1 MHRTVDGVTDERVHA
16 LLARGR
22 TFSFEFGPPRTPEA
36 QERLDRTLLELEPLQ
51 PSFVSVTYGAGGSTR
66 GKTREIVEHIHRETS
81 MTPMPHL
88 TCVGHTR
95 EQLTE
100 IVTGYRDAGLVNL
113 LALAGDP
120 PDDGR
125 EVASDFR
132 YSGELI
138 ELARELGDF
147 SIGVAAF
154 PEVHPRSLD
163 VDDDRQHLAHKLR
176 LADFGITQFFFT
188 AEPYFRMLDELA
200 ALGVDKPVI
209 PGVMLFVNVPSVYKM
224 SAMNNAAVPAGLRD
238 RLDRVEGQPSEVRK
252 LAVEVSTAL
261 IQELVDGGAP
271 GIHLYTM
278 NFSRGAQDVFA
289 NLGLGPSGT
298 GPAGGS

>member
-1 MHRTVDGVTDERVHA
+1 MSKVHE

-22 TFSFEFGPPRTPEA
+22 TISFEFGPPRTPEA
-36 QERLDRTLLELEPLQ
+36 EERLARTLLELEPLG

-66 GKTREIVEHIHRETS
+66 DKTREIVEHIHRNTS

-95 EQLTE
+95 EQLVE
-100 IVTGYRDAGLVNL
+100 IVSGYRDVGLVNL

-120 PDDGR
+120 PEDGR
-125 EVASDFR
+125 ETPADFR

-154 PEVHPRSLD
+154 PEVHPRSPG
-163 VDDDRQHLAHKLR
+163 VEEDRRHLANKLR
-176 LADFGITQFFFT
+176 QADFGITQFSFSS
-188 AEPYFRMLDELA
+188 EPYFRMLDELS

-224 SAMNNAAVPAGLRD
+224 SAMNNTEVPEWLRD
-238 RLDRVEGQPSEVRK
+238 RLDKVEGQPTEVRK
-252 LAVEVSTAL
+252 LAVEVSTQL
-261 IQELVDGGAP
+261 IQELLDGGAP
-271 GIHLYTM
+271 GVHLYTM
-278 NFSRGAQDVFA
+278 NFPRGTQDVYA
-289 NLGLGPSGT
+289 NLGF
-298 GPAGGS
+298 GPA

>member
-1 MHRTVDGVTDERVHA
+1 MTKVHE
-16 LLARGR
+16 LLAEGR
-22 TFSFEFGPPRTPEA
+22 TISFEFGPPRTPEA
-36 QERLDRTLLELEPLQ
+36 EERLARTLVELEPLQ

-66 GKTREIVEHIHRETS
+66 DKTREIVEHIHRETT

-95 EQLTE
+95 EQLVD
-100 IVTGYRDAGLVNL
+100 IVSGYRDVGLVNL

-120 PDDGR
+120 PEDGR
-125 EVASDFR
+125 ESPSDFR

-138 ELARELGDF
+138 ELARGIGDF

-154 PEVHPRSLD
+154 PEVHPRSAD
-163 VDDDRQHLAHKLR
+163 AEEDRRHLAAKLR
-176 LADFGITQFFFT
+176 AADFGITQFFFST
-188 AEPYFRMLDELA
+188 EPYFRMLDELS

-224 SAMNNAAVPAGLRD
+224 SAMNNAEVPGWLRD
-238 RLDRVEGQPSEVRK
+238 RLDEVEGRPTEVRK
-252 LAVEVSTAL
+252 LAVEVSTRL

-271 GIHLYTM
+271 GVHLYTL
-278 NFSRGAQDVFA
+278 NFHRGTQDVYA
-289 NLGLGPSGT
+289 NLGFGPR
-298 GPAGGS
+298 A

>member
-1 MHRTVDGVTDERVHA
+1 MSKVHE
-16 LLARGR
+16 LLAQGR
-22 TFSFEFGPPRTPEA
+22 TISFEFGPPRTPEA
-36 QERLDRTLLELEPLQ
+36 EERLARTLLELEPLG

-66 GKTREIVEHIHRETS
+66 DKTREIVEHIHRNTS

-95 EQLTE
+95 EQLVE
-100 IVTGYRDAGLVNL
+100 IVSGYRDVGLVNL

-120 PDDGR
+120 PEDGR
-125 EVASDFR
+125 ETPADFR

-154 PEVHPRSLD
+154 PEVHPRSPD
-163 VDDDRQHLAHKLR
+163 VEEDRRHLANKLR
-176 LADFGITQFFFT
+176 QADFGITQFSFSS
-188 AEPYFRMLDELA
+188 EPYFRMLDELS

-224 SAMNNAAVPAGLRD
+224 SAMNNTEVPEWLRD
-238 RLDRVEGQPSEVRK
+238 RLDKVEGQPTEVRK
-252 LAVEVSTAL
+252 LAVEVSTQL
-261 IQELVDGGAP
+261 IQELLDGGAP
-271 GIHLYTM
+271 GVHLYTM
-278 NFSRGAQDVFA
+278 NFPRGTQDVYA
-289 NLGLGPSGT
+289 NLGF
-298 GPAGGS
+298 GPA